1 MRMRSI
7 STNWKNKL
15 KNYNNGLIKIT
26 LAWICI
32 HYLGACS
39 PVHRF
44 NRLVKCYPFLLDSQ
58 VFDTLV
64 ISRIESVDT
73 TFILGKKDTIYQ
85 QGVEIHRHFD
95 SIRLIVRERNC
106 TTFQQQTIIKPSK
119 IVERYIKQEQDDK
132 ERYYLYG
139 FIILLVIIV
148 FLTLLK

>member
-1 MRMRSI
+1 MRNTLI
-7 STNWKNKL
+7 NWKNKL
-15 KNYNNGLIKIT
+15 KNYSSNGIIKIT
-26 LAWICI
+26 IIWVCL
-32 HYLGACS
+32 HYFSACN

-73 TFILGKKDTIYQ
+73 TFILGKKDTLYQ

-95 SIRLIVRERNC
+95 SIRLIIRERNC

-119 IVERYIKQEQDDK
+119 IVEKYIQDEHGKK
-132 ERYYLYG
+132 ERYDLYG

>member
-1 MRMRSI
+1 MRNTLI
-7 STNWKNKL
+7 NWKNKL

-26 LAWICI
+26 FTWICI
-32 HYLGACS
+32 HYLSACS
-39 PVHRF
+39 PIHRF

-64 ISRIESVDT
+64 IRRIESVDT
-73 TFILGKKDTIYQ
+73 TFILGKKDTLYQ
-85 QGVEIHRHFD
+85 QGIEIHRHFD
-95 SIRLIVRERNC
+95 SFRLVIRERNC
-106 TTFQQQTIIKPSK
+106 TTFQKQVIIQPSK
-119 IVERYIKQEQDDK
+119 IVEKYLKNESNKR